1 MNPYALPAELTSFK
15 DVAKAQRSY
24 ARLSA
29 EHAASMRRVDE
40 LRRMLP
46 RVEADD
52 TERLAQALVAEKAEP
67 KPKADGVR
75 RQIEDADRR
84 YAASQRALALAR
96 DELSEAISKRRD
108 GALPRLRERRE
119 RSRARVREAI
129 DSLEQAVA
137 SFDEAYCVEVELHH
151 HPQPWHPLVWGRF
164 IPKIRRPS
172 GEPVEFS
179 EALAALRDRF
189 GSVPEPDGDFPA
201 VPMIAVDALEEAFED
216 EPDLD
221 LEPSRLRT
229 ARNGIR
235 V

>member
-189 GSVPEPDGDFPA
+189 GSVPELGGDGPEERTLDVA
-201 VPMIAVDALEEAFED
+201 ALEDAFAD
-216 EPDLD
+216 EEEIEFDVSP
-221 LEPSRLRT
+221 RHVGT
-229 ARNGIR
+229 NGIR
-235 V
+235 L